1 MSCDDQKII
10 RFREFVDRLAYE
22 DAVANLKISQGD
34 ICLIIS
40 DGIIINKGNEYGS
53 GDPVWLVY

>member
-10 RFREFVDRLAYE
+10 RFREFVDRLAYQ

-53 GDPVWLVY
+53 GDPV